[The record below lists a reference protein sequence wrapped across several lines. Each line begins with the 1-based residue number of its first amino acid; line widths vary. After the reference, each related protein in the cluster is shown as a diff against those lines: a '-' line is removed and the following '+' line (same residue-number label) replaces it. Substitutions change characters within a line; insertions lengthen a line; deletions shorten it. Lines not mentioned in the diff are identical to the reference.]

1 MPGLPETAVDL
12 KQAKYILQLFGV
24 LDLISI
30 ALLSKQIY
38 SIASNLDSIP
48 DSTISEVRIALLLI
62 SYLLLFVSAAGLL
75 TTRTYG
81 MIVYYIQ
88 FPIRLLVWVFS
99 FGFITFISEY
109 ATNPS
114 VFDWSFRIAIIL
126 EFFRLYF
133 TVKFHRSFF
142 R

>member
-1 MPGLPETAVDL
+1 M
-12 KQAKYILQLFGV
+12 KQAKTILRIFGF
-24 LDLISI
+24 LDIVSI

-38 SIASNLDSIP
+38 SIATNFDKIP
-48 DSTISEVRIALLLI
+48 DSKLSEIRITLLLI

-75 TTRTYG
+75 TTRKYG
-81 MIVYYIQ
+81 VIAYYIQ

-109 ATNPS
+109 TTNPYI
-114 VFDWSFRIAIIL
+114 FDWSFRIAIIL

-133 TVKFHRSFF
+133 TIKFHRNFF